1 MNRIVRIAQGGGA
14 EARLKL
20 ALLGRAHAL
29 DPSGRRLKIP
39 RMGLTL
45 AAYLLLD
52 APSAQVGREEAA
64 RFLWEGLDKERQSG
78 NLRQLLLRLRAL
90 QAMHAVRLFVIDEDE
105 IALDLERADVDLA
118 AFRAATPATDHE
130 KAALACQLYA
140 GDLLAGLH
148 EQGRGLSRW
157 LASKRA
163 LLRAEFVAAILPCV
177 ESRETESAS
186 EDPSGELRIPCR
198 DAAHRGRAV
207 S

>member
-52 APSAQVGREEAA
+52 TSSARVSREEAA

-90 QAMHAVRLFVIDEDE
+90 QSMHAVRLFAIDEDE
-105 IALDLERADVDLA
+105 VALDLDGADVDLA
-118 AFRAATPATDHE
+118 AFRAATPATSPQ
-130 KAALACQLYA
+130 KAALVCDLYA

-148 EQGRGLSRW
+148 EQGRNLSQW
-157 LASKRA
+157 LAGK
-163 LLRAEFVAAILPCV
+163 
-177 ESRETESAS
+177 
-186 EDPSGELRIPCR
+186 
-198 DAAHRGRAV
+198 
-207 S
+207 